1 MSNTKLGLAGLQ
13 NVGNT
18 CYMNSVLQL
27 LLNSSAFVS
36 FLNNNKGNGSSKYE
50 EYLTKA
56 SINRVAKNERKRLRL
71 SEDDTVNI
79 RKSDIDKVA
88 EKSITKQLSNI
99 ISTII
104 SKGNTI
110 IQPIDFKN
118 RCDKLLPAFQGHRQH
133 DAHEFLIQ
141 LLDLIIEETGI
152 QTKPVLSNIPE
163 SVKVYFKIKKKI
175 MELEDGDPNKDELI
189 NKFISY
195 CNKNKDVVLKV
206 EGINYYIN
214 LYKNNYNPLIYTL
227 HTIFNTSF
235 RCSNCNNITNKYET
249 ATILS
254 LELGEDLYESFN
266 KFTNAEVIPEFN
278 CSNCN
283 SNNPNEK
290 TCHLWRLPITLFI
303 HLKRFKYSPNGRYIK
318 DNSPI
323 IIPKILNLSDYCDKL
338 NVFNDALNP
347 IYELGGI
354 SHHYGSIN
362 GGHYAAE
369 CTSLVS
375 GHWYNFNDSCV
386 SKCEQPI
393 YTEGTFAKGTFAK
406 GTFGG
411 GGGGDGDSYQ
421 SQSAYILRYDLCLN
435 P

>member
-1 MSNTKLGLAGLQ
+1 MSNTKVGLAGLQ
-13 NVGNT
+13 NIGNT

-36 FLNNNKGNGSSKYE
+36 FLNNNKDKGKYE
-50 EYLTKA
+50 EYLLKA
-56 SINRVAKNERKRLRL
+56 SINRVARNERKRLRL
-71 SEDDTVNI
+71 SEDDSVNI
-79 RKSDIDKVA
+79 RKSDIDRIT

-104 SKGNTI
+104 NNGNTI
-110 IQPIDFKN
+110 IQPTEFKS

-152 QTKPVLSNIPE
+152 QTSPALSNIPD

-175 MELEDGDPNKDELI
+175 LELEDGDPHKDELV

-195 CNKNKDVVLKV
+195 CNRNKDVVRKV
-206 EGINYYIN
+206 EGINYYVN
-214 LYKNNYNPLIYTL
+214 LYKNKYNPLIYTL
-227 HTIFNTSF
+227 HTIYNTSF

-254 LELGEDLYESFN
+254 LELGKNLYESFN
-266 KFTNAEVIPEFN
+266 KFTDVEIIQDFN
-278 CSNCN
+278 CSYCN

-290 TCHLWRLPITLFI
+290 TCHLWRFPITLFI
-303 HLKRFKYSPNGRYIK
+303 HLKRFKYSPNGKYIK

-338 NVFNDALNP
+338 NVFNDALDP

-362 GGHYAAE
+362 GGHYVAE
-369 CTSLVS
+369 CTSLIS
-375 GHWYNFNDSCV
+375 GHWHNFNDSCV
-386 SKCEQPI
+386 SKYEQPI
-393 YTEGTFAKGTFAK
+393 YTK
-406 GTFGG
+406 
-411 GGGGDGDSYQ
+411 DDDNRDIIQ
-421 SQSAYILRYDLCLN
+421 SQSAYILRYDLCIH